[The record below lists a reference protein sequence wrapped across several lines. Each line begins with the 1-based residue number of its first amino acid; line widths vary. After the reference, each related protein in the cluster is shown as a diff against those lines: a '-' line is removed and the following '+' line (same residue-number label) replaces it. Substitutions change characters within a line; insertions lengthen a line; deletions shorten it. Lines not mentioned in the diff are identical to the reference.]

1 MLPAHLDLIN
11 QSLAMSPSG
20 RGGHKPPPAASIPP
34 TLFLFVGVVKD
45 AYSVSLTTTLITN
58 FFIIYRML

>member
-1 MLPAHLDLIN
+1 MFPAHLDLIN
-11 QSLAMSPSG
+11 QSLTMTPSG

-34 TLFLFVGVVKD
+34 TLFLFVGGALN